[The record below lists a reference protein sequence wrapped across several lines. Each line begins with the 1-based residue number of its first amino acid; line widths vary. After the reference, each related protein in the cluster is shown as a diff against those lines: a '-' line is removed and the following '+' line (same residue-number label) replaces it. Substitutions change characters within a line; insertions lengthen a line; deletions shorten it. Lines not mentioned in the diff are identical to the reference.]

1 MKHIVIELK
10 HIEPE
15 GGLALKRLAS
25 MLCLLALL
33 VLSLPCAAQ
42 AVTITNAEDWNLY
55 CLYIVQ
61 DSVPVYELTIQEIA
75 DGAEDLATGT
85 DLTYV
90 FTPIDTIASPIR
102 VMPTG
107 EQAGGKAEI
116 AYWRGSRRYGYVD
129 ASAIIRS
136 SRSITGSNGKTY
148 ELPSNVISNDALLRR
163 SIILRY
169 SEDDVDIVL
178 AALAGD
184 STSGSGGENG
194 GEGWTAPKS
203 ADTIT
208 LTLMDEDGT
217 EQPVTLLTPGTAVSE
232 IRIDGETLTVPTASL
247 RWGSTAPEDKQL
259 AVITAPKGGEAALRA
274 KASSKGQVLKKCQTN
289 RIVLVLSVGKSYAR
303 VYCDGL
309 VGYIRNS
316 SLTFYPVGG
325 VKEGG
330 SAPTPGWVSF
340 RGRLNSKNTVNI
352 RQSGKNGSRILTDF
366 IAGTPVM
373 VFSQTDRWAE
383 IDVGGYRAYILNEY
397 LTLDTAPQGE

>member
-107 EQAGGKAEI
+107 ERAGDKMEV
-116 AYWRGSRRYGYVD
+116 AYWKGSRRYGYVD
-129 ASAIIRS
+129 S
-136 SRSITGSNGKTY
+136 SVVISTAKSVTGSNGRTY
-148 ELPSNVISNDALLRR
+148 ELPSHVISNDALLRR
-163 SIILRY
+163 SIIIRY
-169 SEDDVDIVL
+169 SEEDVDIVL
-178 AALAGD
+178 AAL
-184 STSGSGGENG
+184 S
-194 GEGWTAPKS
+194 GEGAGSSGWTDPQS
-203 ADTIT
+203 AGTMT

-259 AVITAPKGGEAALRA
+259 AVITAPKSGEAALRA
-274 KASSKGQVLKKCQTN
+274 KASSRGQVLQKCQTN

>member
-1 MKHIVIELK
+1 MLPKDSIKLLFQRGEK
-10 HIEPE
+10 
-15 GGLALKRLAS
+15 GLLEYDLDLSAQSRSQVFTADEAARAFPLYMTEFGHFYANPGYYTRRDGKMA
-25 MLCLLALL
+25 ALL
-33 VLSLPCAAQ
+33 FYTREGQGVLNWKGQVCS
-42 AVTITNAEDWNLY
+42 
-55 CLYIVQ
+55 
-61 DSVPVYELTIQEIA
+61 
-75 DGAEDLATGT
+75 
-85 DLTYV
+85 
-90 FTPIDTIASPIR
+90 
-102 VMPTG
+102 
-107 EQAGGKAEI
+107 
-116 AYWRGSRRYGYVD
+116 
-129 ASAIIRS
+129 
-136 SRSITGSNGKTY
+136 
-148 ELPSNVISNDALLRR
+148 
-163 SIILRY
+163 
-169 SEDDVDIVL
+169 
-178 AALAGD
+178 
-184 STSGSGGENG
+184 
-194 GEGWTAPKS
+194 
-203 ADTIT
+203 
-208 LTLMDEDGT
+208 
-217 EQPVTLLTPGTAVSE
+217 LTPGTAVSE
-232 IRIDGETLTVPTASL
+232 IRIGGETLTVPTTSL
-247 RWGSTAPEDKQL
+247 RWGSTAPEDNQL

-352 RQSGKNGSRILTDF
+352 RQNGKNGSRILTDF

>member
-1 MKHIVIELK
+1 MKYFVIELK
-10 HIEPE
+10 HIELE

-25 MLCLLALL
+25 MLCMLALL

-42 AVTITNAEDWNLY
+42 AVTITNAEDWDLY

-61 DSVPVYELTIQEIA
+61 DSVPIYELTIQEIA

-116 AYWRGSRRYGYVD
+116 AYWKGSRRYGYVD
-129 ASAIIRS
+129 ASAIVRS
-136 SRSITGSNGKTY
+136 SRSVTGSNGKTY

-169 SEDDVDIVL
+169 SADDVDIVL
-178 AALAGD
+178 AALAGG
-184 STSGSGGENG
+184 STGDSGGENG
-194 GEGWTAPKS
+194 GDGWTAPKS
-203 ADTIT
+203 TDTIT

-217 EQPVTLLTPGTAVSE
+217 EQPVTLLTLGTAVSE
-232 IRIDGETLTVPTASL
+232 IQISGETLTVPTASL

-289 RIVLVLSVGKSYAR
+289 RIVLVLSVGKSYTR

-325 VKEGG
+325 VKEGD

-373 VFSQTDRWAE
+373 VFSQSDRWAE

-397 LTLDTAPQGE
+397 LTLDTTPQDE